1 MNMFAPI
8 KIIANVLGMSHE
20 ETQLLMNSNKIVT
33 IHTKGEIYLQPVQFE
48 HTIFSDEIFLNS
60 QIEPL

>member
-8 KIIANVLGMSHE
+8 KMIANVLGMSHE

-33 IHTKGEIYLQPVQFE
+33 IHTKGEIYL
-48 HTIFSDEIFLNS
+48 
-60 QIEPL
+60 